1 MQSVKNATNT
11 CGSIN
16 FTEFGTLQIRQ
27 HIWSVEIP
35 DINVDNGMLTNSFC
49 V

>member
-16 FTEFGTLQIRQ
+16 FKLY
-27 HIWSVEIP
+27 
-35 DINVDNGMLTNSFC
+35 MLPYYVSLAYRVTY
-49 V
+49 

>member
-16 FTEFGTLQIRQ
+16 
-27 HIWSVEIP
+27 
-35 DINVDNGMLTNSFC
+35 
-49 V
+49 

>member
-16 FTEFGTLQIRQ
+16 F
-27 HIWSVEIP
+27 
-35 DINVDNGMLTNSFC
+35 
-49 V
+49 